1 MTLPS
6 ACPTLCS
13 FTKFV
18 VDKRGHVRGRF
29 GPKTPAAS
37 LATLLKELLED
48 LLRRT
53 EYVSNG
59 EQAVIHFLDGHKE
72 WHNKGR
78 QR

>member
-37 LATLLKELLED
+37 LAPLLKELLE
-48 LLRRT
+48 
-53 EYVSNG
+53 EPG
-59 EQAVIHFLDGHKE
+59 PEEQVDPARGAVPTP
-72 WHNKGR
+72 
-78 QR
+78 